1 MVRTGPSRRRAW
13 TRVTPGVHR
22 SADAV
27 DPFRAGLVA
36 WQQVLPRRACFTGLT
51 AARLRG
57 WWLPE
62 LPTVVPVFA
71 AVGPRDGTVER
82 RGLVVQRLTGPPPY
96 ELDGGLRVADR
107 VETLRSAA
115 RWLGVL
121 DLVVL
126 VDGALAAGVPRE
138 VLDGAGDCRRRG
150 VGRLRTALQ
159 LADAGAESAWE
170 TLLRVLHVVCDV
182 PVRTQ
187 HPVVH
192 DDVQVAGGDLWITGT
207 RTLQEYDGAH
217 HRESRQQAEDLA
229 RQRRL
234 TRVGWTRNGYVR
246 SDVLRRAHQVLRD
259 ADRALGRP
267 HDPDRLRAW
276 FDLLRGSG
284 FSAAGRAELA
294 RAWARPSGGRT
305 RR

>member
-1 MVRTGPSRRRAW
+1 MHRPS
-13 TRVTPGVHR
+13 
-22 SADAV
+22 DAA
-27 DPFRAGLVA
+27 DPFLAGLA
-36 WQQVLPRRACFTGLT
+36 GWQHVLPPRACFTGLT
-51 AARLRG
+51 AARVRG

-62 LPTVVPVFA
+62 LPAVVPVFA
-71 AVGPRDGTVER
+71 AVGPRDGTAER
-82 RGLVVQRLTGPPPY
+82 RGLVVQRLTEAPPY
-96 ELDGGLRVADR
+96 ESVDGLRVADP
-107 VETLRSAA
+107 VEILRSAA

-138 VLDGAGDCRRRG
+138 VLDGAGSCRRRG
-150 VGRLRTALQ
+150 VGRLRTALE
-159 LADAGAESAWE
+159 LSDAGAESPWE

-187 HPVVH
+187 HPVLH
-192 DDVQVAGGDLWITGT
+192 DEVQLARGDLWIEGT

-217 HRESRQQAEDLA
+217 HRETRQQGDDLA

-234 TRVGWTRNGYVR
+234 TGAAWTRNGYVR
-246 SDVLRRAHQVLRD
+246 QDVLRRAHLVLRD

-276 FDLLRGSG
+276 FDLLRASG
-284 FSAAGRAELA
+284 FSAAGRADLA
-294 RAWARPSGGRT
+294 RAWAGPSGGRT

>member
-1 MVRTGPSRRRAW
+1 M
-13 TRVTPGVHR
+13 HR
-22 SADAV
+22 PADAA
-27 DPFRAGLVA
+27 DPFVADLVA

-62 LPTVVPVFA
+62 LPPVVPVFA

-82 RGLVVQRLTGPPPY
+82 RGLVVQRLTAPPPY
-96 ELDGGLRVADR
+96 ELVDDLRVACP

-138 VLDGAGDCRRRG
+138 VLDGAGECRRRG
-150 VGRLRTALQ
+150 VGRLRTALA
-159 LADAGAESAWE
+159 LADAGAESPWE
-170 TLLRVLHVVCDV
+170 TLLRMLHVVCEV

-187 HPVVH
+187 HRVVH
-192 DDVQVAGGDLWITGT
+192 DEVQVARGDLWIEGT

-217 HRESRQQAEDLA
+217 HREPRQLADDLA

-234 TRVGWTRNGYVR
+234 GQVGWTRNGYVR
-246 SDVLRRAHQVLRD
+246 NDVLRHAHQVLRD

-276 FDLLRGSG
+276 FDLLRTSG
-284 FSAAGRAELA
+284 FSAAGRADLT
-294 RAWARPSGGRT
+294 RAWAGPSGGRT